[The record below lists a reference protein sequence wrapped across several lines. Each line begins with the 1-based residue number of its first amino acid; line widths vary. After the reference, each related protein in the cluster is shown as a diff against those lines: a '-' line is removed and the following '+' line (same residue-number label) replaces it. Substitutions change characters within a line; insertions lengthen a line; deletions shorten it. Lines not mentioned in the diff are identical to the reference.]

1 MRDFRNII
9 ENIEKNNKLYKI
21 DLKYQDIPNKITQ
34 NIRKLKDT
42 NNYYEFDNLFGI
54 IYNDIKLLEN
64 YYNEIHNIKKSID
77 DKIKEEE
84 EKIRKKEKEKLE
96 KIESERKEREK
107 ILKEEEESIKK
118 FYEEQKKEFN
128 DIDTTFSIDEFNRL
142 SSNLKDSLS
151 TSDKKSP
158 LYIYYKKLEDEYN
171 DLIEDAF
178 PSNLDFFY
186 FQLMKNIKD
195 LKEEYN
201 KENKEENYYKIF
213 FNYYFWKLLN
223 NVKDDHWSS
232 LVKKKMDKMSRDN
245 EIFNN
250 LKDRYI
256 NDLIGNDKIQFE
268 ENEARLYNKLRLRKN
283 KLQDFIYKKRGI
295 DNYKNIEKEIDEHI
309 KDANNLFNLFSKDIK
324 NEKKLKLDKIIA
336 EDILDINERLHT
348 KLNIRKKQLNDIIS
362 KKRGINDE
370 ENKELLLIKKKEE
383 ILDENT
389 LNAIK
394 LLKNEMYRN
403 NFNLYNEYILSKNEL
418 DDKNLINIEIEKT
431 LKEIDK
437 LERRKNKIK
446 DFIFKKRD
454 IKKDIEKQFLDDN
467 LKIFKCLNNLDDE
480 SKLIAIE
487 IRDDISLILVKQISF
502 DQKIHLIMQ
511 LLLSYL
517 SENDK
522 YDKKKIFDEFIKVF
536 SYDKINNDNY
546 ISLVGN
552 LNELLKNKK
561 IFNIKK

>member
-1 MRDFRNII
+1 M
-9 ENIEKNNKLYKI
+9 
-21 DLKYQDIPNKITQ
+21 
-34 NIRKLKDT
+34 
-42 NNYYEFDNLFGI
+42 
-54 IYNDIKLLEN
+54 EN

-96 KIESERKEREK
+96 KIENERKEREK

-467 LKIFKCLNNLDDE
+467 LKIFKCLNNLNDE